1 MLTNKI
7 FNEYLNKTEMFY
19 DISHIESE
27 IMKDSIMLK
36 VRLSDIELKIFEK
49 LLKEYQELEILKQK
63 ELIDFVIKYLSKN

>member
-7 FNEYLNKTEMFY
+7 FNEYLNKTEIFY
-19 DISHIESE
+19 DIAHIESE

-36 VRLSDIELKIFEK
+36 VRLTDIELKIFEK

-63 ELIDFVIKYLSKN
+63 ELIDFVINYLSKN